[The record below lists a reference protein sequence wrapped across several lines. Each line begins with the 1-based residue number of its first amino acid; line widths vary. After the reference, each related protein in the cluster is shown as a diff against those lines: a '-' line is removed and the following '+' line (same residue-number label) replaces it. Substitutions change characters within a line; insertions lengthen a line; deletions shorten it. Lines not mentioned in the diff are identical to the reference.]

1 MKGAK
6 TMGWILVIIGIVI
19 DYFIFKGT
27 VNTYRDMKKA
37 KHKAEIWGAKF

>member
-1 MKGAK
+1 
-6 TMGWILVIIGIVI
+6 MGWIFVIIGIVI

-27 VNTYRDMKKA
+27 IKTYRDMKKA